1 MDKNNNYFLISGLL
15 SFSLFAFV
23 LFLFIYMMFVEK
35 NSKIYALTKD
45 KFIAVSVVIP
55 KDHAK
60 ATSKKAAPKK
70 SISTPVMAPQNI
82 DVNDLFSDVWTQKI
96 SHRPKKRKIN
106 SKRIQDI
113 TKKIKTADTNK
124 VDSITDKIEKI
135 DAKEADKDAQ
145 EISSGNEVNEYLAKI
160 QAIVYQ
166 HFHVPPNSE
175 GNSVKTVIELDPLG
189 RMTDFRILNYSSNEA
204 LNEEADK
211 IKERLKNVVFPKNP
225 QNRSS
230 RTIVVLISKE

>member
-1 MDKNNNYFLISGLL
+1 
-15 SFSLFAFV
+15 
-23 LFLFIYMMFVEK
+23 MMFIDKENK
-35 NSKIYALTKD
+35 MYALSKD
-45 KFIAVSVVIP
+45 KFISVSIVMPKEAVKKP
-55 KDHAK
+55 
-60 ATSKKAAPKK
+60 TKKASATMQT
-70 SISTPVMAPQNI
+70 SSSQSVAQNI

-96 SHRPKKRKIN
+96 SHKKKRKVN

-113 TKKIKTADTNK
+113 AKKIKTAEKNS
-124 VDSITDKIEKI
+124 VDLLSQKIEKL
-135 DAKEADKDAQ
+135 DFKKADKNTQQTSTA
-145 EISSGNEVNEYLAKI
+145 NEVNEYLAKI

-166 HFHVPPNSE
+166 HFHVPPNTE

-189 RMTDFRILNYSSNEA
+189 KMTDFRILNYSSSEA

-211 IKERLKNVVFPKNP
+211 IKDRLKNVVFPKNP

>member
-1 MDKNNNYFLISGLL
+1 MDKNNNYFILGGVI
-15 SFSLFAFV
+15 SFSLF
-23 LFLFIYMMFVEK
+23 FLFIALFAVMMFSVKE
-35 NSKIYALTKD
+35 NKIYAFKKD
-45 KFIAVSVVIP
+45 KFIAVSIVMP
-55 KDHAK
+55 KKSATATSKQAAPK
-60 ATSKKAAPKK
+60 ATSK
-70 SISTPVMAPQNI
+70 SITPDI
-82 DVNDLFSDVWTQKI
+82 DVNELFSNVWTQKI
-96 SHRPKKRKIN
+96 SHKQKPKKIN

-113 TKKIKTADTNK
+113 AKKIKTAEKNS
-124 VDSITDKIEKI
+124 VDSISEKIENL
-135 DAKEADKDAQ
+135 DAKEADKDQ
-145 EISSGNEVNEYLAKI
+145 EQLSTGNAVNEYLAKI

-166 HFHVPPNSE
+166 HFQVPPNTE

-225 QNRSS
+225 LNKSS